1 MQFVDITNDVAF
13 RKIFGNEKKKII
25 LISFLNAVIN
35 LQGNQ
40 RIADISIANPYQL
53 PILPNMKTSIID
65 VKATD
70 KKGNTFIVE
79 MQVADVNA
87 MDKRLLYYTSKEYSQ
102 QIVSGDKYTE
112 LKPVIFIGIF
122 DFRFTNSPA
131 YLSHH
136 AVCNVETGERVIK
149 DMNFYFIELP
159 KFVKTPDELHSIVD
173 KWVYFIKEAENLD
186 VIPNNLNDEGLTE
199 AYQDANRN
207 TWTKEELDA
216 YNYTAM
222 REQDE
227 RGREQAA
234 EMRGMEKGI
243 DKERHRGIEKALKRG
258 KLSVEEI
265 AEDFETTIDT
275 VIQIK
280 KQLEK

>member
-1 MQFVDITNDVAF
+1 
-13 RKIFGNEKKKII
+13 
-25 LISFLNAVIN
+25 
-35 LQGNQ
+35 
-40 RIADISIANPYQL
+40 
-53 PILPNMKTSIID
+53 
-65 VKATD
+65 
-70 KKGNTFIVE
+70 
-79 MQVADVNA
+79 
-87 MDKRLLYYTSKEYSQ
+87 
-102 QIVSGDKYTE
+102 
-112 LKPVIFIGIF
+112 
-122 DFRFTNSPA
+122 
-131 YLSHH
+131 
-136 AVCNVETGERVIK
+136 
-149 DMNFYFIELP
+149 MNFYFIELP
-159 KFVKTPDELHSIVD
+159 KFVKTPDDLDTIID

>member
-1 MQFVDITNDVAF
+1 
-13 RKIFGNEKKKII
+13 
-25 LISFLNAVIN
+25 
-35 LQGNQ
+35 
-40 RIADISIANPYQL
+40 
-53 PILPNMKTSIID
+53 MKTSIID

-122 DFRFTNSPA
+122 DFRFTNSTA

-159 KFVKTPDELHSIVD
+159 KFVKTPDNLDTIID

-186 VIPNNLNDEGLTE
+186 VIPDNLNDEGLTE
-199 AYQDANRN
+199 AYQDANKN

-234 EMRGMEKGI
+234 EMRGIEKGMEKGIEKGI

-280 KQLEK
+280 KQLDK